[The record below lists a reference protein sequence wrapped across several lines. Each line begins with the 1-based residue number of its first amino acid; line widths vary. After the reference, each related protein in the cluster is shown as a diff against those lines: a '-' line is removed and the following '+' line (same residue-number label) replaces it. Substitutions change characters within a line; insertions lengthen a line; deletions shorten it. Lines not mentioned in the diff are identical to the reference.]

1 MAPTNKSNLLRR
13 LVRRRGDLPVL
24 LEAVIW
30 LLVARI
36 ILRLLTIT
44 RAVSLLIP
52 TRRLTPSSPVSLDTL
67 ARVRWAVR
75 LGARKVPWRALCF
88 EQGIAAQRML
98 MRRGIAADLV
108 YGVARHRNGSIEAH
122 VWTRAANHTVVGG
135 PLCDRFNPIVAFVP
149 GVGVVECAI
158 ADEPRTPLQ

>member
-1 MAPTNKSNLLRR
+1 MAPTDKSSFLMR

-24 LEAVIW
+24 IEAVIW

-44 RAVSLLIP
+44 RTVSLLIP
-52 TRRLTPSSPVSLDTL
+52 ARKLTLSSPVSLDTL

-108 YGVARHRNGSIEAH
+108 YGVARNGNGSTEAH
-122 VWTRAANHTVVGG
+122 VWTRVADHTVVGG
-135 PLCDRFNPIVAFVP
+135 PLGDRFKPIVVFVP
-149 GVGVVECAI
+149 GVGVVECGI
-158 ADEPRTPLQ
+158 VDESRTPVP

>member
-1 MAPTNKSNLLRR
+1 VASTNKRNLLRR

-30 LLVARI
+30 LLVARF
-36 ILRLLTIT
+36 ILRLSTIT

-52 TRRLTPSSPVSLDTL
+52 TRRLKLSLPVSLDTL

-75 LGARKVPWRALCF
+75 LAARKVPWRALCF

-122 VWTRAANHTVVGG
+122 VWTRVADHTVVGG
-135 PLCDRFNPIVAFVP
+135 SLGDRFNPIVAFVP
-149 GVGVVECAI
+149 GVGVVECEI
-158 ADEPRTPLQ
+158 ADEPKTPLQ